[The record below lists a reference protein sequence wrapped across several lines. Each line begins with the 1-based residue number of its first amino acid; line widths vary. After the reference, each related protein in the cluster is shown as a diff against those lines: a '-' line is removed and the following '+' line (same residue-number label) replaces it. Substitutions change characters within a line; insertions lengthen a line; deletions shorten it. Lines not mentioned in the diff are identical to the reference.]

1 MKTKNTPKIESD
13 LKTKIKSGYMDFIL
27 TAGKNPESVYHFC
40 KTLGIEEAD
49 FYRHFSSFAS
59 IETSVWADTLT
70 GVLQK
75 LEANEDY
82 ANFGIREKLL
92 SFFFALT
99 EEMRSQRSFF
109 IRSSANWF
117 IPGKASAA
125 KNALEQE
132 VKPFFEKLVAEGFQT
147 GELADRAKISDYYPR
162 AMMVQFWFII
172 QFWMTDES
180 RDFEDT
186 DAAIEK
192 GVNLGFDLMKENTL
206 DKAFDLAKFLWGR
219 AKTR

>member
-1 MKTKNTPKIESD
+1 
-13 LKTKIKSGYMDFIL
+13 
-27 TAGKNPESVYHFC
+27 
-40 KTLGIEEAD
+40 
-49 FYRHFSSFAS
+49 
-59 IETSVWADTLT
+59 
-70 GVLQK
+70 VLQK

-162 AMMVQFWFII
+162 AMMVQFWFIL